1 MNCGAHGFG
10 LVVVY
15 TSLQEQLRQ
24 LNEAGFDVEAVFDD
38 KRGRPVEEG
47 EDTSAAW
54 WFHYVG
60 RKPTLR

>member
-1 MNCGAHGFG
+1 
-10 LVVVY
+10 VVVY

-38 KRGRPVEEG
+38 ERGRAMEGG

-54 WFHYVG
+54 WFHYVA